1 MVADVPE
8 ARVVLVDPTAI
19 LRFNSMAEE
28 ILSPVK
34 RKIIHISAV
43 RRFVIL
49 SLPFWMFNS

>member
-28 ILSPVK
+28 ILSPAK
-34 RKIIHISAV
+34 RKLIHISAV
-43 RRFVIL
+43 SRFVIL
-49 SLPFWMFNS
+49 SLPFWMFSS

>member
-49 SLPFWMFNS
+49 SLPFWMFSS